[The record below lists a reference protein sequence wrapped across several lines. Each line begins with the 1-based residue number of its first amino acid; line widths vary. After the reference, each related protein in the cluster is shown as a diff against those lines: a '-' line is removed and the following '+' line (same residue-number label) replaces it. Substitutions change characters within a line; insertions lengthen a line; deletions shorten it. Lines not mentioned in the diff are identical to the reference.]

1 MFSRSDMSVIDAKLV
16 RIGIAHRADDR
27 IPRLQL
33 DYQGQT
39 YDLVRIVASHKLNP
53 ARPAPQW
60 QQAIAASPDGCLVVA
75 EANYYSLWMPER
87 TTIPMLAGSEQSV
100 PSVETRLDLQQASIW
115 LVQELWVQ
123 WESLL
128 GAKQLLVIAD
138 ELVALTPALHSRQD
152 LDRLRLLD
160 PLAEAKLANWTRSDF
175 EIFDRQLYH
184 IAQHKIGRQFGTE
197 LTIEIVRSMP
207 ALWQATLAE
216 ILEF

>member
-1 MFSRSDMSVIDAKLV
+1 MSIIDAKLV
-16 RIGIAHRADDR
+16 RIGISHRVDDR

-39 YDLVRIVASHKLNP
+39 YDLARVFASHKLNL
-53 ARPAPQW
+53 ARPVPQQW
-60 QQAIAASPDGCLVVA
+60 QQAIEASPNGCLVVA
-75 EANYYSLWMPER
+75 EASYYSLWMPAR
-87 TTIPMLAGSEQSV
+87 MATTPAQTAPNQST
-100 PSVETRLDLQQASIW
+100 PSIETRLELQQASIW

-152 LDRLRLLD
+152 LDRLLLLD
-160 PLAEAKLANWTRSDF
+160 PFTEAKLANWTKSDF
-175 EIFDRQLYH
+175 EIFDRQLSQ

-216 ILEF
+216 ILEL

>member
-1 MFSRSDMSVIDAKLV
+1 MSIIDAKLV
-16 RIGIAHRADDR
+16 RIGISHRADDR

-39 YDLVRIVASHKLNP
+39 YDLVRVVASHKLNL
-53 ARPAPQW
+53 ARPVTQQW
-60 QQAIAASPDGCLVVA
+60 QQAIEASPNGCLVVS
-75 EANYYSLWMPER
+75 EANHYSLWTPER
-87 TTIPMLAGSEQSV
+87 TVTKPTVTAPKQSAS
-100 PSVETRLDLQQASIW
+100 SVETRLELQQASIW
-115 LVQELWVQ
+115 LVQELWAQ
-123 WESLL
+123 WASLL

-138 ELVALTPALHSRQD
+138 ELVALTPALQSRQD

-160 PLAEAKLANWTRSDF
+160 PFAETKLANWTKSDF
-175 EIFDRQLYH
+175 EIFDRQLSQ

-197 LTIEIVRSMP
+197 LTIEIVQSMP

>member
-1 MFSRSDMSVIDAKLV
+1 MSIIDAKLV
-16 RIGIAHRADDR
+16 RIGISHRADDR
-27 IPRLQL
+27 ISRLQL

-39 YDLVRIVASHKLNP
+39 YDLVRVVASHKLNP
-53 ARPAPQW
+53 DRPVPQQW
-60 QQAIAASPDGCLVVA
+60 QRAIDASPNGCLVVA
-75 EANYYSLWMPER
+75 EAKYYSLWMPER
-87 TTIPMLAGSEQSV
+87 TTTQPALTAPKQSA
-100 PSVETRLDLQQASIW
+100 PSVDTRLELQQASIW
-115 LVQELWVQ
+115 LVQELWAQ

-138 ELVALTPALHSRQD
+138 ELVALTPALQSRQD

-160 PLAEAKLANWTRSDF
+160 PFAETKLANWTRADF
-175 EIFDRQLYH
+175 EIFDRQLSQ
-184 IAQHKIGRQFGTE
+184 IAQDKIGRQFGTE

>member
-1 MFSRSDMSVIDAKLV
+1 MSIIDAKLV
-16 RIGIAHRADDR
+16 RIGISNRADDR
-27 IPRLQL
+27 LSRLKL

-39 YDLVRIVASHKLNP
+39 YDLVRVLASHKLNP
-53 ARPAPQW
+53 ARPVPQW
-60 QQAIAASPDGCLVVA
+60 QQAIEASPNGCLVVA
-75 EANYYSLWMPER
+75 EANYYSLWIPER
-87 TTIPMLAGSEQSV
+87 MATTPAQTAPNQSA
-100 PSVETRLDLQQASIW
+100 PSIETRLELQQASIW
-115 LVQELWVQ
+115 LVQELWAQ

-138 ELVALTPALHSRQD
+138 ELVALTPAIHSRQD

-160 PLAEAKLANWTRSDF
+160 PLAETKLANWTKSDF
-175 EIFDRQLYH
+175 EIFDRQLSQ

-207 ALWQATLAE
+207 ALLQATLAE